1 MPPKKKT
8 TATEAETSEPAPA
21 TAGEPTL
28 AVAPATEP
36 PQDDKHEDKQAQAGG
51 KVRNAS
57 STLSDFGKKKAKSQ
71 TKPKEHEGKVYVI
84 FNSDMDKP
92 DAIYEEK
99 KEGSKEAVF
108 MVTGGDDEIPYVA
121 YEGAG
126 VIRVFRSFKALK
138 AYYIKGLAPRYSKFA
153 VINPPPEKDTQKK

>member
-8 TATEAETSEPAPA
+8 TTTEAEEPVQ
-21 TAGEPTL
+21 EPTL

-36 PQDDKHEDKQAQAGG
+36 PQDDKHEDKQAQAEG
-51 KVRNAS
+51 KVGNAS
-57 STLSDFGKKKAKSQ
+57 SPLSAFGKKKNKSQ
-71 TKPKEHEGKVYVI
+71 TKPKEHDNKVYVI
-84 FNSDMDKP
+84 FNSDMDQP

-108 MVTGGDDEIPYVA
+108 MITGGDDEIPFVA

-153 VINPPPEKDTQKK
+153 VINPTPEKDTQKK